1 MLLCQYGEPQ
11 VPERWPHAK
20 EKLTVKKLARRTTIT
35 REKCEVALILLLD
48 RIKRL
53 AKQPEIFTIAKVKF
67 WSEQHR
73 VTHCAWLIASQD
85 RQGFFF
91 DPTGVQFGADWGLL
105 TPWETYVQKNGIMKE
120 DGQHHL
126 TDLRWYSLGSNKD
139 SVSAEENARR

>member
-53 AKQPEIFTIAKVKF
+53 AKQPEIFTIA
-67 WSEQHR
+67 E
-73 VTHCAWLIASQD
+73 D

-105 TPWETYVQKNGIMKE
+105 TPWET
-120 DGQHHL
+120 
-126 TDLRWYSLGSNKD
+126 
-139 SVSAEENARR
+139 

>member
-53 AKQPEIFTIAKVKF
+53 AKQPEIFTIAEVKF

-105 TPWETYVQKNGIMKE
+105 TPWET
-120 DGQHHL
+120 
-126 TDLRWYSLGSNKD
+126 
-139 SVSAEENARR
+139 